1 MYFHEVENL
10 AIIVVLNSNY
20 IELMLPTDVGENS
33 TPLKV
38 LSLYGNGRRVAG
50 AQVWE
55 FR

>member
-20 IELMLPTDVGENS
+20 IELVLLTDVGENS
-33 TPLKV
+33 TPSKA

-50 AQVWE
+50 AKVWE